1 MTLNFTNGAFA
12 TVQSS
17 WLDPNKVR
25 ETMFVGRRKMLVY
38 DDLEPI
44 DKIKIYDKRV
54 EIPPHYD
61 TFAEFQY
68 SYHYGGMY
76 APFLKLVEPLKAE
89 CEHFLNCIKTGA
101 KSESGGLEGLK
112 VVQVLEAATKS
123 LQNGGGKVE
132 IVNCSN
138 L

>member
-1 MTLNFTNGAFA
+1 
-12 TVQSS
+12 
-17 WLDPNKVR
+17 
-25 ETMFVGRRKMLVY
+25 MLVY

-76 APFLKLVEPLKAE
+76 APFLKLAEPLKVE
-89 CEHFLNCIKTGA
+89 CEQFLNSIENGTE
-101 KSESGGLEGLK
+101 SEANGLEGLK

-123 LQNGGGKVE
+123 LRNGGGQVTIAK
-132 IVNCSN
+132 S
-138 L
+138 